1 MVLSV
6 PLSETKLT
14 SDVAC
19 PTQSINQGLWVKA
32 LSLGFSTFFK
42 FRDMM
47 VLIAAS
53 PIIGWSWLS
62 LQIIFLPSSSDWESE
77 TELSS
82 KCLFPAIPISEARGK
97 QEKVLSR
104 KKCVLFFSGDWLLS
118 AKRKARS
125 FPRYISPHYA
135 TRTDVELGSKQT
147 LLYCCFLRCSELDAA
162 AALALGYCFSIY
174 IYILEI
180 KVSFIVHSELLN
192 ATCPVVIIC
201 STHIDQV
208 CNDL

>member
-97 QEKVLSR
+97 QEKVMRSL
-104 KKCVLFFSGDWLLS
+104 SGDWLLS
-118 AKRKARS
+118 AKRKGRVISSLYFSPLCYAHWRWIGFQANTSILLLFKVQRAGRS
-125 FPRYISPHYA
+125 SGTCVRILF
-135 TRTDVELGSKQT
+135 
-147 LLYCCFLRCSELDAA
+147 LYLYF
-162 AALALGYCFSIY
+162 F
-174 IYILEI
+174 
-180 KVSFIVHSELLN
+180 
-192 ATCPVVIIC
+192 
-201 STHIDQV
+201 
-208 CNDL
+208 